1 MSAAMTRLE
10 LEEKLKQAY
19 TIAEL
24 ASARSIKGYLDSVI
38 IDSRPEPRRFAHV
51 ARPWQWK
58 RTTYMMEPIEALCG
72 LRPEFK
78 GPRNTWETLPRGHD
92 KTTGLARICN
102 WVLAFSRKPIEIVA
116 AAADFDQA
124 ALLVESMAAEAR
136 LNPWLAK
143 RIVYGAKR
151 IKGPGGILK
160 ILTADSATSFGLR
173 ADLVVCDEVTHW
185 KKRDLW
191 DTLWSG
197 RQKRPGS
204 VFVVITN
211 AGTLGSW
218 QHEIVEQVKTDD
230 SWTVYEANGQLDS
243 WMDAEAIQRDRAL
256 LPNGV
261 ARRVLDNVWIDP
273 AEESGYLTRAEINL
287 GTQLG
292 ATKNLVYTTSGL
304 HGMEYVAAIDYGARR
319 DRTSMCVMHRD
330 LDGVYVLDRMDI
342 IQGTPLAPV
351 PIATVDSWIENVAS
365 NFNNPTIIIDP
376 WQMEATVQKYE
387 HRLRCTRF
395 DGRSGKSNYEMA
407 ELLRSLLVN
416 NQLAWYSDPA
426 PLQVGKRKETL
437 VDEMAGLI
445 IKTTG
450 SSYRFDHTNGL
461 HDDRTVSM
469 GMALVTLAGQQQ
481 VGPWVAPGSLLKPAP
496 TDYCLRTPKF
506 NGMFGLGLK
515 PDSAGRNIFG

>member
-1 MSAAMTRLE
+1 
-10 LEEKLKQAY
+10 
-19 TIAEL
+19 
-24 ASARSIKGYLDSVI
+24 
-38 IDSRPEPRRFAHV
+38 
-51 ARPWQWK
+51 
-58 RTTYMMEPIEALCG
+58 
-72 LRPEFK
+72 
-78 GPRNTWETLPRGHD
+78 
-92 KTTGLARICN
+92 
-102 WVLAFSRKPIEIVA
+102 
-116 AAADFDQA
+116 
-124 ALLVESMAAEAR
+124 
-136 LNPWLAK
+136 
-143 RIVYGAKR
+143 
-151 IKGPGGILK
+151 
-160 ILTADSATSFGLR
+160 
-173 ADLVVCDEVTHW
+173 
-185 KKRDLW
+185 
-191 DTLWSG
+191 
-197 RQKRPGS
+197 
-204 VFVVITN
+204 
-211 AGTLGSW
+211 
-218 QHEIVEQVKTDD
+218 
-230 SWTVYEANGQLDS
+230 
-243 WMDAEAIQRDRAL
+243 
-256 LPNGV
+256 
-261 ARRVLDNVWIDP
+261 
-273 AEESGYLTRAEINL
+273 
-287 GTQLG
+287 
-292 ATKNLVYTTSGL
+292 
-304 HGMEYVAAIDYGARR
+304 
-319 DRTSMCVMHRD
+319 MHRD

-342 IQGTPLAPV
+342 IQGTPLSPV

-437 VDEMAGLI
+437 VEEMAGLI

-496 TDYCLRTPKF
+496 TDYSLRTPKF